1 MVAGVLVS
9 VRTSKAMPK
18 FRNKGRRLHL
28 TSSSMWDK
36 VRWVL
41 PSTVSTVMAAEGG
54 SCELKVARAAT
65 MSGLAVASSTEKLG
79 SMSGAE
85 VKEEAQE
92 AKKAAGAW

>member
-1 MVAGVLVS
+1 
-9 VRTSKAMPK
+9 
-18 FRNKGRRLHL
+18 
-28 TSSSMWDK
+28 
-36 VRWVL
+36 
-41 PSTVSTVMAAEGG
+41 MAAEGG

-65 MSGLAVASSTEKLG
+65 VSGLAVASSTEKLG